1 MKTSTR
7 RGLVAL
13 VAAIA
18 FLYVFRFYIGP
29 FRGTPHT
36 QDSRTLDSKKT
47 SPEKRS
53 EQTGGFARLMDASR
67 RSLET
72 SNSYTLNH
80 SNVMVSTFIDRGPM
94 EKLIGSDDYESLA
107 KRDFEDNVR
116 FEPGLQRVKE
126 IIESEKPGS
135 NRVYSAVRM
144 VYELRSETMES
155 RRSRINLENE
165 YNLKISKIGQE
176 PSISEDEKARRMQSE
191 IDEMNAQF
199 LSLDQDA
206 RLNAERF
213 RRNMVILVGELEQA
227 TVERFYYLEPRM
239 VAGPLRPEK

>member
-1 MKTSTR
+1 M
-7 RGLVAL
+7 VD
-13 VAAIA
+13 
-18 FLYVFRFYIGP
+18 F
-29 FRGTPHT
+29 
-36 QDSRTLDSKKT
+36 KK
-47 SPEKRS
+47 SRS
-53 EQTGGFARLMDASR
+53 ELRSDQAGGFTQLMEASR

-176 PSISEDEKARRMQSE
+176 PSISEEEKARRMQSE

-206 RLNAERF
+206 RLNLERF
-213 RRNMVILVGELEQA
+213 RRNMVMLIGELEQA

>member
-7 RGLVAL
+7 RGLMLL
-13 VAAIA
+13 VVVGAV
-18 FLYVFRFYIGP
+18 LCVLRFYTGP
-29 FRGTPHT
+29 FRTVPTTETAASVGAAKPGAE
-36 QDSRTLDSKKT
+36 R
-47 SPEKRS
+47 RS
-53 EQTGGFARLMDASR
+53 NQASGFAQLKEAAR
-67 RSLET
+67 RNLET
-72 SNSYTLNH
+72 SNSYTLSH
-80 SNVMVSTFIDRGPM
+80 SNVTVTTFIDRGPM
-94 EKLIGSDDYESLA
+94 EKLIGTDDYENLA
-107 KRDFEDNVR
+107 RRDFEENVR

-165 YNLKISKIGQE
+165 YNLKISTIGQE
-176 PSISEDEKARRMQSE
+176 PSISEEEKARRMQSE

-213 RRNMVILVGELEQA
+213 RRNMVMLVGELEQA

-239 VAGPLRPEK
+239 VAGPLRPGK